1 MFMKQRVKQLAITE
15 RSVKMKKIVAVV
27 IIMFIFSII
36 ILGEGSKLVFQK
48 ICERRETAWPDLG
61 TADDEQYEWLTE
73 AYKIKRKNNEKIVI
87 LASDGTKLEGHY
99 YERKKNAPLVI
110 FFHGFRGH
118 SYVDGVPIYKIAQK
132 EKWNVLLVSMRAHDE
147 SEGNIFTLGV
157 KERYDCVNWA
167 NWAAKHFGRETP
179 IFLMGISMGG
189 AVVTMSSNLDFP
201 DSVCGIIEDSGF
213 TTSTKMLELNCK
225 SHLPKGM
232 PVEVFKIFADVGI
245 KLWGGFNLKE
255 ADACKAVSQ
264 TKIPNCTYFVDMI
277 SHPEKA
283 ENYFKL
289 LYLKIIQRNNWMEH
303 IGYLEIPGMVPG
315 SQAFK
320 VTSEEDIF
328 ELYSKGPIN
337 IFLEIENKGYIS
349 WDSITSTRN
358 PQRTAEQ
365 MRIINR
371 NIRKLNNRADDYKGF
386 TFETD
391 KAGLLMGM
399 VEFENSKQEALR
411 IDILKD
417 IGRHPGE

>member
-1 MFMKQRVKQLAITE
+1 MKQRVKQLAITE
-15 RSVKMKKIVAVV
+15 RLVKMKKIVAVV

-36 ILGEGSKLVFQK
+36 IWGEGSKLVFSK

-61 TADDEQYEWLTE
+61 TADDERYEWLTE
-73 AYKIKRKNNEKIVI
+73 AYKIKRKNNERIVI
-87 LASDGTKLEGHY
+87 MASDGTKLEGHY

-157 KERYDCVNWA
+157 KERCDCVDWA

-189 AVVTMSSNLDFP
+189 AVVTMSSDLDFP

-232 PVEVFKIFADVGI
+232 PVEVFKIFADVGT

-264 TKIPNCTYFVDMI
+264 TKIPILIIHGDMYNLAPLYMAKEI
-277 SHPEKA
+277 YNSCKSNKEIYIVHGANHA
-283 ENYFKL
+283 ENYKKDPEGYENVIVQFVG
-289 LYLKIIQRNNWMEH
+289 EH
-303 IGYLEIPGMVPG
+303 SADCQGSCVNGRIRVP
-315 SQAFK
+315 
-320 VTSEEDIF
+320 
-328 ELYSKGPIN
+328 
-337 IFLEIENKGYIS
+337 
-349 WDSITSTRN
+349 
-358 PQRTAEQ
+358 
-365 MRIINR
+365 
-371 NIRKLNNRADDYKGF
+371 
-386 TFETD
+386 
-391 KAGLLMGM
+391 
-399 VEFENSKQEALR
+399 
-411 IDILKD
+411 
-417 IGRHPGE
+417 

>member
-27 IIMFIFSII
+27 IIMFIFSRI

-73 AYKIKRKNNEKIVI
+73 AYKIKQKNNEKIVI

-110 FFHGFRGH
+110 FFHGFRSH

-179 IFLMGISMGG
+179 IFLMGISMG
-189 AVVTMSSNLDFP
+189 ASVAMMSSNLGLP
-201 DSVCGIIEDSGF
+201 KSVRGIIDDCGF
-213 TTSTKMLELNCK
+213 TSTMEMIDVNCK
-225 SHLPKGM
+225 SHLPDYIPTRM
-232 PVEVFKIFADVGI
+232 FDFFVEMGTSV
-245 KLWGGFNLKE
+245 WGHFCISK

-264 TKIPNCTYFVDMI
+264 TDIPILIIHGDRDTQAPLSMAYRLYDSC
-277 SHPEKA
+277 SSEKQLYVVHGANHA
-283 ENYFKL
+283 ENYRKDPEGYENVIAQFVEEHSGA
-289 LYLKIIQRNNWMEH
+289 LKKE
-303 IGYLEIPGMVPG
+303 Y
-315 SQAFK
+315 
-320 VTSEEDIF
+320 
-328 ELYSKGPIN
+328 
-337 IFLEIENKGYIS
+337 
-349 WDSITSTRN
+349 
-358 PQRTAEQ
+358 
-365 MRIINR
+365 
-371 NIRKLNNRADDYKGF
+371 
-386 TFETD
+386 
-391 KAGLLMGM
+391 
-399 VEFENSKQEALR
+399 
-411 IDILKD
+411 
-417 IGRHPGE
+417 

>member
-110 FFHGFRGH
+110 FFHGFRSH

-189 AVVTMSSNLDFP
+189 SVAMMSSNLGLP
-201 DSVCGIIEDSGF
+201 KSVRGIIDDCGF
-213 TTSTKMLELNCK
+213 TSTMEMIDVNCK
-225 SHLPKGM
+225 SHLPDYIPTRM
-232 PVEVFKIFADVGI
+232 FDFFVEMGTSV
-245 KLWGGFNLKE
+245 WGHFCISK

-264 TKIPNCTYFVDMI
+264 TDIPILIIHGDRDTQAPLSMAYRLYDSC
-277 SHPEKA
+277 SSEKQLYVVHGANHA
-283 ENYFKL
+283 ENYRKDPEGYENVIAQFVEEHSGA
-289 LYLKIIQRNNWMEH
+289 LKKE
-303 IGYLEIPGMVPG
+303 Y
-315 SQAFK
+315 
-320 VTSEEDIF
+320 
-328 ELYSKGPIN
+328 
-337 IFLEIENKGYIS
+337 
-349 WDSITSTRN
+349 
-358 PQRTAEQ
+358 
-365 MRIINR
+365 
-371 NIRKLNNRADDYKGF
+371 
-386 TFETD
+386 
-391 KAGLLMGM
+391 
-399 VEFENSKQEALR
+399 
-411 IDILKD
+411 
-417 IGRHPGE
+417 

>member
-1 MFMKQRVKQLAITE
+1 MKQRVKQLAITE
-15 RSVKMKKIVAVV
+15 KSVKMKKIVAVV

-36 ILGEGSKLVFQK
+36 ILGVGSKLVFQK

-73 AYKIKRKNNEKIVI
+73 AYKIKQKNNEKIVI

-157 KERYDCVNWA
+157 KERYDCVDWA

-255 ADACKAVSQ
+255 ADAFNAVSQ
-264 TKIPNCTYFVDMI
+264 KKIPILFIHGDEDDFVPYYMMD
-277 SHPEKA
+277 
-283 ENYFKL
+283 
-289 LYLKIIQRNNWMEH
+289 
-303 IGYLEIPGMVPG
+303 
-315 SQAFK
+315 
-320 VTSEEDIF
+320 
-328 ELYSKGPIN
+328 ELYDATSSEKEKLTIKNAGHAKASEIDPETYWTTVSNFIN
-337 IFLEIENKGYIS
+337 KYIRVC
-349 WDSITSTRN
+349 IKY
-358 PQRTAEQ
+358 E
-365 MRIINR
+365 
-371 NIRKLNNRADDYKGF
+371 
-386 TFETD
+386 
-391 KAGLLMGM
+391 
-399 VEFENSKQEALR
+399 
-411 IDILKD
+411 
-417 IGRHPGE
+417 

>member
-15 RSVKMKKIVAVV
+15 KSVKMKKIVAVV

-110 FFHGFRGH
+110 FFHGFRSH

-157 KERYDCVNWA
+157 KERYDCVDWA

-189 AVVTMSSNLDFP
+189 AVVTMSSDLDLP

-225 SHLPKGM
+225 SSLPKGM

-264 TKIPNCTYFVDMI
+264 TKIPILIIHGDMDNLAPLYMAKEI
-277 SHPEKA
+277 YNSCKSSKEIYIVHGAGHA
-283 ENYFKL
+283 ENYKKDPEG
-289 LYLKIIQRNNWMEH
+289 YEKIITTFIKER
-303 IGYLEIPGMVPG
+303 VP
-315 SQAFK
+315 
-320 VTSEEDIF
+320 
-328 ELYSKGPIN
+328 
-337 IFLEIENKGYIS
+337 
-349 WDSITSTRN
+349 
-358 PQRTAEQ
+358 
-365 MRIINR
+365 
-371 NIRKLNNRADDYKGF
+371 
-386 TFETD
+386 
-391 KAGLLMGM
+391 
-399 VEFENSKQEALR
+399 
-411 IDILKD
+411 
-417 IGRHPGE
+417 

>member
-73 AYKIKRKNNEKIVI
+73 AYKIKQKNNEKIVI

-179 IFLMGISMGG
+179 
-189 AVVTMSSNLDFP
+189 
-201 DSVCGIIEDSGF
+201 
-213 TTSTKMLELNCK
+213 ST
-225 SHLPKGM
+225 
-232 PVEVFKIFADVGI
+232 
-245 KLWGGFNLKE
+245 
-255 ADACKAVSQ
+255 
-264 TKIPNCTYFVDMI
+264 
-277 SHPEKA
+277 
-283 ENYFKL
+283 
-289 LYLKIIQRNNWMEH
+289 
-303 IGYLEIPGMVPG
+303 
-315 SQAFK
+315 
-320 VTSEEDIF
+320 
-328 ELYSKGPIN
+328 
-337 IFLEIENKGYIS
+337 
-349 WDSITSTRN
+349 
-358 PQRTAEQ
+358 
-365 MRIINR
+365 
-371 NIRKLNNRADDYKGF
+371 
-386 TFETD
+386 
-391 KAGLLMGM
+391 
-399 VEFENSKQEALR
+399 
-411 IDILKD
+411 
-417 IGRHPGE
+417 